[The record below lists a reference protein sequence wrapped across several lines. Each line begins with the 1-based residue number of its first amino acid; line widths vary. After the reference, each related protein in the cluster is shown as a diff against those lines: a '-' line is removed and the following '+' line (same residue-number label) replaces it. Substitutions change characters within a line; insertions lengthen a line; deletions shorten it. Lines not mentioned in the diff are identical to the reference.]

1 MSSRRLRMSSISDG
15 EAFRAVRRFF
25 AGRFAVGIW
34 RVSMD
39 LTLFTDQLTLTQ
51 SERRRVT
58 GVEEDESTGSSLRWF
73 VCRLCGHRRSVA
85 PKKHARRSSRVF
97 LGDYRRHNPSAPSS
111 ALSRSTSRSTRPS
124 SSAVGRT
131 TS

>member
-1 MSSRRLRMSSISDG
+1 MSSISDG

-39 LTLFTDQLTLTQ
+39 VGLFTDQLTLTQ

-73 VCRLCGHRRSVA
+73 ASLVRLPALRPSPVCRSEEA
-85 PKKHARRSSRVF
+85 P
-97 LGDYRRHNPSAPSS
+97 
-111 ALSRSTSRSTRPS
+111 
-124 SSAVGRT
+124 
-131 TS
+131 

>member
-1 MSSRRLRMSSISDG
+1 MSSISDG

-39 LTLFTDQLTLTQ
+39 LALFTDQLTLTQ

-58 GVEEDESTGSSLRWF
+58 GVEEDESTGSLLRWF
-73 VCRLCGHRRSVA
+73 GRRLYGHRWSVA
-85 PKKHARRSSRVF
+85 PKKHATRASRVF
-97 LGDYRRHNPSAPSS
+97 LGDYPSHNPAHRVP
-111 ALSRSTSRSTRPS
+111 P
-124 SSAVGRT
+124 
-131 TS
+131 

>member
-1 MSSRRLRMSSISDG
+1 MSSISDG

-73 VCRLCGHRRSVA
+73 VAA
-85 PKKHARRSSRVF
+85 PHPSRQ
-97 LGDYRRHNPSAPSS
+97 LPS
-111 ALSRSTSRSTRPS
+111 LSWCLKSL
-124 SSAVGRT
+124 
-131 TS
+131 